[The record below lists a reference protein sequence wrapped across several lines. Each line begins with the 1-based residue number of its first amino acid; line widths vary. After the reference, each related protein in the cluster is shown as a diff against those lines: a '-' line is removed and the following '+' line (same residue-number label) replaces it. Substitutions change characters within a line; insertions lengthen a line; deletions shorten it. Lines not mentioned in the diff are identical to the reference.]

1 MPTNGLHEQGRLRSR
16 PGLTPAGAAP
26 VGLRV
31 LGFDTGSVEGYL
43 YVPAGY
49 RTETPAPLVL
59 LLHGAG
65 EDARD
70 GLSQLRVQADER
82 GIILLALSSRG
93 PTWDSI
99 LSHGR
104 YGSDIAALDRVL
116 DHAFSRC
123 AVDPKRVAVGGY

>member
-16 PGLTPAGAAP
+16 PGRTPEEGSP
-26 VGLRV
+26 VGLRS
-31 LGFDTGSVEGYL
+31 LRSDEAGSAEGYL

-70 GLSQLRVQADER
+70 GLAQLRGQADET
-82 GIILLALSSRG
+82 GSSC
-93 PTWDSI
+93 
-99 LSHGR
+99 
-104 YGSDIAALDRVL
+104 
-116 DHAFSRC
+116 SR
-123 AVDPKRVAVGGY
+123 